1 MTEPEDIKA
10 DSRRPIAAR
19 NTGWADKIASG
30 LARTGI
36 TPNQISVASMVFGV
50 LAAGLFYLTAEQFGA
65 RSIWVRAAL
74 LISAIIAIQ
83 FRLLCNLFDGMVA
96 VEGGKGAKDGP
107 FWNEFPDRVADLA
120 IFAGA
125 GYAAG
130 YPELGWAVGGLA
142 VMAAYVRELGRA
154 VGLDADFVGPM
165 AKQHRMALLCLG
177 ALIACFEHLW
187 NWSSGTL
194 FITLI
199 IIAVGTI
206 MTIIRR
212 AVRQVRALK
221 KT

>member
-1 MTEPEDIKA
+1 MTEPDSSKP

-19 NTGWADKIASG
+19 NTGWADNIARK

-50 LAAGLFYLTAEQFGA
+50 LAAGLFLGAAEQFGERSVWA
-65 RSIWVRAAL
+65 RAGL
-74 LISAIIAIQ
+74 LVGAIIAIQ
-83 FRLLCNLFDGMVA
+83 MRLLCNLFDGMVA
-96 VEGGKGAKDGP
+96 VEGGKGTKDGA

-154 VGLDADFVGPM
+154 IGLDADFVGPM
-165 AKQHRMALLCLG
+165 AKQHRMAFLCLG

-187 NWSSGTL
+187 SGQGKTL
-194 FITLI
+194 LITLTI
-199 IIAVGTI
+199 ISVGTAI
-206 MTIIRR
+206 TIIRR
-212 AVRQVRALK
+212 AVRQVLALK
-221 KT
+221 RM

>member
-1 MTEPEDIKA
+1 MNNPENIKP

-19 NTGWADKIASG
+19 NTGWADRIARW
-30 LARTGI
+30 LARTGM

-50 LAAGLFYLTAEQFGA
+50 LAAGLFFWTAARFGEL
-65 RSIWVRAAL
+65 SIWTRGAF
-74 LISAIIAIQ
+74 LIGAIIAIQ
-83 FRLLCNLFDGMVA
+83 MRLLCNLFDGMVA

-120 IFAGA
+120 IFAGV

-130 YPELGWAVGGLA
+130 VPELGWAVGGLA

-165 AKQHRMALLCLG
+165 AKQHRMAFLCLG
-177 ALIACFEHLW
+177 TLIACFEYLW
-187 NWSSGTL
+187 SWQGEIL

-199 IIAVGTI
+199 IIAIGTAV
-206 MTIIRR
+206 TIIRR
-212 AVRQVRALK
+212 SIRQVRALK
-221 KT
+221 KQ